1 MVSSFVLGVRRTR
14 DVLPALAA
22 EAPGFART
30 LRSAAAK
37 THEGVRNVCKAV
49 ANVGKQTD
57 LSVGA
62 SSFPQHNPPLRGLTR
77 STWVKIS
84 KNRARDRA
92 QHDTGLHA
100 DKCGSF
106 LARTHARVCEQAWR
120 QMQMHGGNYLMIK

>member
-100 DKCGSF
+100 DTCGSCW
-106 LARTHARVCEQAWR
+106 HAHTQEFASR
-120 QMQMHGGNYLMIK
+120 HGAKCRCTGNYLMIK